1 MRHLKYRYNP
11 TTCRYEPVPLQ
22 LKNILGSLL
31 IFTLLSS
38 GLFIGFLFLHSALFT
53 TETEQALLK
62 ENTALKIHQTVLKQE
77 LQSVHQSLTSLEKT
91 EGIVHE
97 KLAKELTPTTLLSS
111 LAFTPSQ
118 NKPEDFHE
126 LFDKTKA
133 QSESLLH
140 KTRYIN
146 FLFGDKLSISDEELA
161 LLTNIPSLQPIENK
175 ELTKLASGYGE
186 RTHPF
191 HKAKYLHKGIDFVA
205 PRGTPVYASASG
217 KISDVRLSDLQM
229 GMGNVIEIDHG
240 NGYKTRYAHLSEVKV
255 KPGQSVVKGFVIGTV
270 GMTGGAVSPH
280 LHFEVLKKNRQVD
293 PVDYLM
299 EGLNSTEYAA
309 LRLLA
314 KQKNQSLD

>member
-1 MRHLKYRYNP
+1 MRQLKYRYNP

-22 LKNILGSLL
+22 LKNILGSLM
-31 IFTLLSS
+31 IFIVLSG

-53 TETEQALLK
+53 TQTEQALLQ
-62 ENTALKIHQTVLKQE
+62 ENAVLKVHRTVLKQE
-77 LQSVHQSLTSLEKT
+77 LQTVHESLAALEKT
-91 EGIVHE
+91 EKIVHE
-97 KLAKELTPTTLLSS
+97 KIAKELTPKTVLSS
-111 LAFTPSQ
+111 LAFTPSKNNSTDFYNLI
-118 NKPEDFHE
+118 NKA
-126 LFDKTKA
+126 KT
-133 QSESLLH
+133 QSENLLH
-140 KTRYIN
+140 TTRYVN
-146 FLFGDKLSISDEELA
+146 FLFGDNLSISREELN

-175 ELTKLASGYGE
+175 ELTKLASGFGE

-217 KISDVRLSDLQM
+217 KVSDVRLSDLQM
-229 GMGNVIEIDHG
+229 GTGNTIEIDHG
-240 NGYKTRYAHLSEVKV
+240 NGYKTRYAHLGEVKV
-255 KPGQSVVKGFVIGTV
+255 KPGQAVSKGAVIGTV

-280 LHFEVLKKNRQVD
+280 LHFEVLKKNKHVD